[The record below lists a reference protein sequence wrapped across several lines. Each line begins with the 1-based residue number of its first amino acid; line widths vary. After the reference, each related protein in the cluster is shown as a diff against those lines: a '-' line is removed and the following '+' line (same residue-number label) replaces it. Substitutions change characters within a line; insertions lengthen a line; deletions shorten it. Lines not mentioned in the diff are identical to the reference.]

1 MLKLNLGC
9 GSHVPSG
16 WVNVDYALGA
26 WVAKL
31 PSLFSNH
38 KKFKIINFDW
48 SDNILLHD
56 LRKKFPWKDNSVD
69 AIYSSHTLEHLSKA
83 EGRNS

>member
-31 PSLFSNH
+31 PVFSLIIRSSKLSTLTGLIIFFFMTLGKNSLG
-38 KKFKIINFDW
+38 KIIQLTQFTVL
-48 SDNILLHD
+48 IL
-56 LRKKFPWKDNSVD
+56 
-69 AIYSSHTLEHLSKA
+69 
-83 EGRNS
+83 

>member
-31 PSLFSNH
+31 PVFSLIIRSSNYQ
-38 KKFKIINFDW
+38 
-48 SDNILLHD
+48 L
-56 LRKKFPWKDNSVD
+56 
-69 AIYSSHTLEHLSKA
+69 
-83 EGRNS
+83 